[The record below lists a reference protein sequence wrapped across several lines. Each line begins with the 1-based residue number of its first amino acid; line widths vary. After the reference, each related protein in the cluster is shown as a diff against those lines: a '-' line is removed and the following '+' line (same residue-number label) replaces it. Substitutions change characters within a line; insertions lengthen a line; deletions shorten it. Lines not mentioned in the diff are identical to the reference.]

1 MKGEI
6 LAIWTMK
13 VSASLVSGLESL
25 VWLNIYPCSNY
36 VFRQKDVNIKHF
48 ALPRCFL
55 FLFNRRIKMT
65 VQDCAKVYKN
75 LLRKEY
81 VLYLENGICIELV
94 FSQDNFKHLMG
105 FHKLSD
111 VSQVVNNSSKKIYK
125 YALTNKNDI
134 NKKVK
139 NSSHYSE
146 ISERILYFNLI
157 PQIMESKIIVDFDV
171 SKMPTEYHSKLLN
184 TKYILYKRIEK
195 PYKVAHLTLVE
206 EEVYYKP
213 ETFFVEPS
221 NAYLSEQTLL
231 DITNVK
237 VIDF

>member
-1 MKGEI
+1 
-6 LAIWTMK
+6 
-13 VSASLVSGLESL
+13 
-25 VWLNIYPCSNY
+25 
-36 VFRQKDVNIKHF
+36 
-48 ALPRCFL
+48 
-55 FLFNRRIKMT
+55 MT

-139 NSSHYSE
+139 NSYNYSE
-146 ISERILYFNLI
+146 FTKKILYFKSIL
-157 PQIMESKIIVDFDV
+157 QIMKNKI
-171 SKMPTEYHSKLLN
+171 
-184 TKYILYKRIEK
+184 
-195 PYKVAHLTLVE
+195 
-206 EEVYYKP
+206 
-213 ETFFVEPS
+213 
-221 NAYLSEQTLL
+221 
-231 DITNVK
+231 NVNL
-237 VIDF
+237 